1 MPPAVVELVGE
12 VADLMLNDIDHLVAE
27 MDAAV
32 VEIAPVMGAD
42 AAIAAEMSASN
53 RANAVR
59 LLTALARRDG
69 RGAPADV
76 PPEALDVVRTVVRR
90 GIDLDV
96 IFQAYRRGQNVAWQR
111 FMVYAA
117 QVVAPGPELVAL
129 LEVTSQLMF
138 SYVDQVIGRVIADA
152 QHEREELLG
161 GAMARRTETV
171 RLILDGAP
179 IDRRRASER
188 LGYELDRRH
197 TALVLWAEPRGEIQ
211 GVLES
216 AATLLARAA
225 RARPP
230 LTLPSGTATLWAWLG
245 TNATPAMDALRD
257 AIRSADPT
265 VRVAVGPT
273 QPGITGFR
281 RSHAAALVIQRLLGG
296 HPGGERIA
304 FHRDLEVT
312 ALAAQNQDQAAEFV
326 ATTLGPLA
334 ADTPVRLGCV
344 RPCGCSSTK
353 PRTRRAPEFVCI
365 LTAIRSCSG
374 SRARPNCSATIPASA
389 GSPSNWLS
397 NSPTTSARGY
407 WPGPDPS
414 AELSTDVASRQN
426 RVRSSR
432 S

>member
-1 MPPAVVELVGE
+1 MAGISVPPAVVELVGD
-12 VADLMLNDIDHLVAE
+12 VADLMLNDIDHIVAE

-69 RGAPADV
+69 TGAPADV

-117 QVVAPGPELVAL
+117 LVVAPGPELVEL

-245 TNATPAMDALRD
+245 TNATPALDALRD

-281 RSHAAALVIQRLLGG
+281 RSHAAALVIQRLLSG
-296 HPGGERIA
+296 HPAGERIA

-312 ALAAQNQDQAAEFV
+312 ALAAQSQDHAAEFV

-334 ADTPVRLGCV
+334 ADTPGAARLRETLRV
-344 RPCGCSSTK
+344 FLDEAENA
-353 PRTRRAPEFVCI
+353 PRAGIRLHTHRNTVLQRVARATELLGHHPGERRLAIGLALE
-365 LTAIRSCSG
+365 LTHHIGPRVL
-374 SRARPNCSATIPASA
+374 ARP
-389 GSPSNWLS
+389 
-397 NSPTTSARGY
+397 
-407 WPGPDPS
+407 
-414 AELSTDVASRQN
+414 
-426 RVRSSR
+426 
-432 S
+432 